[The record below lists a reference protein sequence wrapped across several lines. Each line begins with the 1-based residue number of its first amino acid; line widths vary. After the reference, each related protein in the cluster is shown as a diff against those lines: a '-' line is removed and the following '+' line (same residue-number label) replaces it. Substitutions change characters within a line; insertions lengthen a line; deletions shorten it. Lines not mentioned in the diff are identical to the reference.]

1 MLQQHTVQA
10 CPQTPNMAKR
20 VKVVLE
26 PFKLGDFPIQ
36 SLTLQKDVKVRF
48 LAAPEGL
55 LTEGNGAV
63 PDAPDAY
70 DHYTP
75 ILTDVDRR
83 PYINLTPAKE
93 DWLRTPYGIDPTRA
107 STLFDK
113 NGIPEVLRLAIE
125 VDDACERLF
134 LAMDKKIKQELN
146 KERSK
151 TVGHF
156 YSLCH
161 TSDAEKY
168 PLCFPLRLD
177 LRTTQFKIVQDG
189 KVTSGMGW
197 DFIRDVNFR
206 NALVKVIVLPTRVWA
221 TGDKGGANL
230 LTTCLVVKPGAGS
243 PEIVITDFPDE
254 DLL

>member
-1 MLQQHTVQA
+1 MLQQHTVQT
-10 CPQTPNMAKR
+10 CPPQAPNMAKR

-125 VDDACERLF
+125 ADDACERLF
-134 LAMDKKIKQELN
+134 LAMDKKIKKELN
-146 KERSK
+146 KKRSK
-151 TVGHF
+151 TVEHF

-189 KVTSGMGW
+189 KVTSGMGL
-197 DFIRDVNFR
+197 DFNRDVNFR
-206 NALVKVIVLPTRVWA
+206 SALVKVIVLPTRVWA
-221 TGDKGGANL
+221 TGDKGLAWNYSGPFTHECVK
-230 LTTCLVVKPGAGS
+230 LTFS
-243 PEIVITDFPDE
+243 FW
-254 DLL
+254 

>member
-1 MLQQHTVQA
+1 MLQQHTVQT
-10 CPQTPNMAKR
+10 CPQAPNMAKR

-48 LAAPEGL
+48 L

-107 STLFDK
+107 STLFGK

-125 VDDACERLF
+125 ADDACERLF
-134 LAMDKKIKQELN
+134 LAMDKMIKQELN

-151 TVGHF
+151 TVEHSRATQRSTLYVSRFGWTCARRN
-156 YSLCH
+156 SQLSKMGKSRQVWDGILSG
-161 TSDAEKY
+161 TSISE
-168 PLCFPLRLD
+168 
-177 LRTTQFKIVQDG
+177 T
-189 KVTSGMGW
+189 
-197 DFIRDVNFR
+197 
-206 NALVKVIVLPTRVWA
+206 
-221 TGDKGGANL
+221 L
-230 LTTCLVVKPGAGS
+230 LSK
-243 PEIVITDFPDE
+243 
-254 DLL
+254 

>member
-1 MLQQHTVQA
+1 MR
-10 CPQTPNMAKR
+10 CPS
-20 VKVVLE
+20 
-26 PFKLGDFPIQ
+26 F
-36 SLTLQKDVKVRF
+36 
-48 LAAPEGL
+48 
-55 LTEGNGAV
+55 LTEGNGAATV

-70 DHYTP
+70 EHYTP

-107 STLFDK
+107 LTMLDK

-125 VDDACERLF
+125 ADDACERLF
-134 LAMDKKIKQELN
+134 SAMGKHIKKQFN
-146 KERSK
+146 KGRSK
-151 TVGHF
+151 TVEHF
-156 YSLCH
+156 YSLCN

-189 KVTSGMGW
+189 TTTSGMGW
-197 DFIRDVNFR
+197 EFIRDVNFR

-221 TGDKGGANL
+221 TGDKGGTNL

-254 DLL
+254 GWL

>member
-1 MLQQHTVQA
+1 
-10 CPQTPNMAKR
+10 MAKR

-26 PFKLGDFPIQ
+26 PFKLGDFPIR

-125 VDDACERLF
+125 ADDACERLF

-146 KERSK
+146 K
-151 TVGHF
+151 
-156 YSLCH
+156 
-161 TSDAEKY
+161 
-168 PLCFPLRLD
+168 
-177 LRTTQFKIVQDG
+177 
-189 KVTSGMGW
+189 
-197 DFIRDVNFR
+197 NFR
-206 NALVKVIVLPTRVWA
+206 RQWNISILCVTRATQRSTLYASRFGWTCARRNSKLSKMGKSRQVWDGILSG
-221 TGDKGGANL
+221 TSISETL
-230 LTTCLVVKPGAGS
+230 LSK
-243 PEIVITDFPDE
+243 
-254 DLL
+254 

>member
-10 CPQTPNMAKR
+10 CPQAPNMAKR

-125 VDDACERLF
+125 ADDACERLF
-134 LAMDKKIKQELN
+134 LAMDKKIKKGIEQTTFEDSGTFLFSVSH
-146 KERSK
+146 ERRREVPSMLPAS
-151 TVGHF
+151 VGLAH
-156 YSLCH
+156 
-161 TSDAEKY
+161 DAIQTCPRWESHVRY
-168 PLCFPLRLD
+168 
-177 LRTTQFKIVQDG
+177 
-189 KVTSGMGW
+189 GMGFYQGRQFPKRSCQS
-197 DFIRDVNFR
+197 DR
-206 NALVKVIVLPTRVWA
+206 LTYSGL
-221 TGDKGGANL
+221 GDR
-230 LTTCLVVKPGAGS
+230 
-243 PEIVITDFPDE
+243 
-254 DLL
+254 

>member
-1 MLQQHTVQA
+1 
-10 CPQTPNMAKR
+10 MAKR

-26 PFKLGDFPIQ
+26 PFKLRDFPTQ
-36 SLTLQKDVKVRF
+36 SLTLQHDVKVRCPSF
-48 LAAPEGL
+48 
-55 LTEGNGAV
+55 LTEGNGAATV

-70 DHYTP
+70 EHYTP

-107 STLFDK
+107 STMMDK

-125 VDDACERLF
+125 ADDACERLF
-134 LAMDKKIKQELN
+134 SAMDKKLTKQLN

-151 TVGHF
+151 TVEHV

-197 DFIRDVNFR
+197 DFGQGRQFPKRPCQSDR
-206 NALVKVIVLPTRVWA
+206 LTYSGL
-221 TGDKGGANL
+221 GDR
-230 LTTCLVVKPGAGS
+230 
-243 PEIVITDFPDE
+243 
-254 DLL
+254 

>member
-1 MLQQHTVQA
+1 
-10 CPQTPNMAKR
+10 MAKR

-75 ILTDVDRR
+75 ITADVDRR

-125 VDDACERLF
+125 ADDACERLF

-151 TVGHF
+151 TVEHF

-161 TSDAEKY
+161 TSDAENY

-177 LRTTQFKIVQDG
+177 LRTAQFKIVQDG

-206 NALVKVIVLPTRVWA
+206 NALVKVIVLPTRVLA
-221 TGDKGGANL
+221 TDDKGQTFL
-230 LTTCLVVKPGAGS
+230 RLV
-243 PEIVITDFPDE
+243 
-254 DLL
+254 L